1 MNIASRVL
9 KNFLSLSAA
18 GLVHSVVAVVSTI
31 YLARVLEPEGYGR
44 ISFAFAFVQ
53 YFLTLSAFGL
63 DIVGVRSVA
72 REKDKVKEYVGNIM
86 AIKLTV
92 SLVLF
97 IALVV
102 IIPLLGRPTETNK
115 MMLIYGLVLFPSA
128 LFFEWTWQG
137 LESGGLKM
145 IRHFRYLAFN
155 KGCFCFQILL
165 YDTISYMV
173 GKRRENAKSR

>member
-1 MNIASRVL
+1 MNIGSRVL

-31 YLARVLEPEGYGR
+31 YLARILEPEGYGR

-63 DIVGVRSVA
+63 DIVGIRSVA

-92 SLVLF
+92 TLVLF
-97 IALVV
+97 LALVS
-102 IIPLLGRPTETNK
+102 IIPFFGRPSETNK
-115 MMLIYGLVLFPSA
+115 IMLIYGLVLFPTA

-137 LESGGLKM
+137 VESGGLKM
-145 IRHFRYLAFN
+145 IRHFRCLAFN

-165 YDTISYMV
+165 
-173 GKRRENAKSR
+173 